1 MQTEIFTTIIVTMM
15 FPFIATAV
23 VTHRTLDRRF
33 PHPVM
38 IACWALA
45 FAAAICLC
53 YLEIDRLFGISDE
66 PIFGLSLQA
75 MQITTIVCISI
86 FSAVW
91 LAMTLAIYRGTVSSK
106 ALTAM
111 VFSTICLTSYIGV
124 EIAMTIIEGKM
135 GIRISGLAESVPIY
149 ATVTALVFIPIA
161 FVIPGVIRRMIART
175 EGRMGR
181 YVPVP
186 VLVYVLFALDFYLMI
201 YDNHN
206 SMMDWYRFVATVA
219 LCALSLYLL
228 LTSLNRSISVTR
240 YHRELGEGSALQES
254 LLPDESVM
262 SCVPG
267 IAMHASLV
275 PAKEVAGDFYDV
287 VPLGN
292 GRAAVI
298 VADVSDKGV
307 PAAMFSMRAKTVLDE
322 CARFGMDAGECLERA
337 NASLMEGNASCMFV
351 TVLLAIVS
359 ADRMDIACAG
369 HPSPL
374 LIRDGEAVEMDVPRG
389 PMLGLMEGQYRTAS
403 FDLKEGDTVLM
414 YTDGA
419 TDAED
424 RDRAMFG
431 LDRLMDAASGG
442 GEDVCSRI
450 MEALDAFSRGVDRSD
465 DTTLLSLTAVPTEDR
480 TCS

>member
-1 MQTEIFTTIIVTMM
+1 MQTEIFATIIITMM
-15 FPFIATAV
+15 FPFIATAI

-53 YLEIDRLFGISDE
+53 YLEIDRVFGISDK

-75 MQITTIVCISI
+75 MQITTIICIII
-86 FSAVW
+86 FSSIW
-91 LAMTLAIYRGTVSSK
+91 LATTLAIYRGTVSSK
-106 ALTAM
+106 ALTAL
-111 VFSTICLTSYIGV
+111 VYGTICLTSYIGIQ
-124 EIAMTIIEGKM
+124 IAMSILDSELEVH
-135 GIRISGLAESVPIY
+135 ISGLRDNVIVY
-149 ATVTALVFIPIA
+149 AVVTALVFVPIA
-161 FVIPGVIRRMIART
+161 FVVPGAIRRMIART
-175 EGRMGR
+175 EGRMAR
-181 YVPVP
+181 YVLVP
-186 VLVYVLFALDFYLMI
+186 LLVFVLFSLDFYLMI
-201 YDNHN
+201 YDNYN
-206 SMMDWYRFVATVA
+206 SLMDRYRFMTTTA

-228 LTSLNRSISVTR
+228 LSRLNRSISITR

-267 IAMHASLV
+267 IAMHASVV

-287 VPLGN
+287 VPLKD

-322 CARFGMDAGECLERA
+322 CARFGLDAGACLERA

-359 ADRMDIACAG
+359 AGRVDIASAG
-369 HPSPL
+369 HPSPI
-374 LIRDGEAVEMDVPRG
+374 LIRNGEATEMEVPHG
-389 PMLGLMEGQYRTAS
+389 PMLGLMEGQYHAVS
-403 FDLKEGDTVLM
+403 FSLEEGDTVLM

-419 TDAED
+419 TDAEG
-424 RDRAMFG
+424 RDRSMFG

-442 GEDVCSRI
+442 GEDACGRV
-450 MEALDAFSRGVDRSD
+450 MEALETFSKGVDRSD

>member
-1 MQTEIFTTIIVTMM
+1 MQTEIFTTIIVTMV
-15 FPFIATAV
+15 FPFIATAA

-45 FAAAICLC
+45 FAAAIYLC
-53 YLEIDRLFGISDE
+53 YVEIDHVYGLSYKPVI
-66 PIFGLSLQA
+66 GLSLQA
-75 MQITTIVCISI
+75 MQITTIICIST

-91 LAMTLAIYRGTVSSK
+91 LAMTLAIYRGTASSK
-106 ALTAM
+106 ALTAL
-111 VFSTICLTSYIGV
+111 VFSTICLTSYIAIQMAILILDGRFGIHIAGLSENV
-124 EIAMTIIEGKM
+124 E
-135 GIRISGLAESVPIY
+135 VY
-149 ATVTALVFIPIA
+149 AAITALAFIPITL
-161 FVIPGVIRRMIART
+161 VVPGAIRRMIART
-175 EGRMGR
+175 EGRMIR

-186 VLVYVLFALDFYLMI
+186 LLIYVLFSLDFYLMI

-206 SMMDWYRFVATVA
+206 SLMDMYRFMATTA

-228 LTSLNRSISVTR
+228 LTNLNRSISVTR
-240 YHRELGEGSALQES
+240 YHRELGEGSALQSS

-267 IAMHASLV
+267 IAMRASVV

-287 VPLGN
+287 VPLED
-292 GRAAVI
+292 GRAAVVI
-298 VADVSDKGV
+298 ADVSDKGV
-307 PAAMFSMRAKTVLDE
+307 PAAMFSMRAKTILDE
-322 CARFGMDAGECLERA
+322 CARFGLDAGECLERA

-369 HPSPL
+369 HPSPI
-374 LIRDGEAVEMDVPRG
+374 LIRNGEAMEMDVPRG
-389 PMLGLMEGQYRTAS
+389 PMLGLMEGQYRAVP
-403 FDLKEGDTVLM
+403 FDLREGDTVLM

-424 RDRAMFG
+424 RERRMFG
-431 LDRLMDAASGG
+431 LERLMDTASESGA
-442 GEDVCSRI
+442 DVCGRV
-450 MEALDAFSRGVDRSD
+450 MEALDAFSKGVDRSD
-465 DTTLLSLTAVPTEDR
+465 DTTLLSLTAVPTDDR